1 MRLVQKRIILSG
13 YRMRKAE
20 EILALLSDVYG
31 VSPWNLE
38 QIEADVKQANTEY
51 FYLYE
56 AQALIGFLAIQD
68 LAGEL
73 EITQLAVKKAY
84 QGQGWANQLMEFLV
98 DRPERIFLEVR
109 ASNQVARALY
119 EKHGFLPVG
128 QRKNYYQNPVEDAI
142 LMARE
147 GK

>member
-1 MRLVQKRIILSG
+1 
-13 YRMRKAE
+13 MRKAE

-38 QIEADVKQANTEY
+38 QIEADLKQANTEY

-84 QGQGWANQLMEFLV
+84 QGQGLANQLMGFLA

>member
-1 MRLVQKRIILSG
+1 MK
-13 YRMRKAE
+13 KAE
-20 EILALLSDVYG
+20 ELLALLSDVYG
-31 VSPWNLE
+31 LSPWNLE
-38 QIEADVKQANTEY
+38 QIEADLKQVNTEY

-56 AQALIGFLAIQD
+56 AQALIGFLALQD

-84 QGQGWANQLMEFLV
+84 QGQGLANQLMEFLS

>member
-1 MRLVQKRIILSG
+1 MG
-13 YRMRKAE
+13 KAE
-20 EILALLSDVYG
+20 ELLDLLSDVYG
-31 VSPWNLE
+31 LSPWNLE
-38 QIEADVKQANTEY
+38 QIEADLKQANTEY

-56 AQALIGFLAIQD
+56 AQALIGFLALQD

-84 QGQGWANQLMEFLV
+84 QGQGLANQLMEFLA

>member
-1 MRLVQKRIILSG
+1 MK
-13 YRMRKAE
+13 KAE

-31 VSPWNLE
+31 LSPWNLE
-38 QIEADVKQANTEY
+38 QIEADMKQANTEY
-51 FYLYE
+51 FYLYDD
-56 AQALIGFLAIQD
+56 QTLIGFLALQD

-84 QGQGWANQLMEFLV
+84 QGQGLANQLMGFLA
-98 DRPERIFLEVR
+98 DRPERLFLEVR
-109 ASNQVARALY
+109 VSNQVARALY
-119 EKHGFLPVG
+119 EKHGFQPVG

-142 LMARE
+142 LMVRE

>member
-1 MRLVQKRIILSG
+1 MK
-13 YRMRKAE
+13 KEE

-31 VSPWNLE
+31 LSPWNLE
-38 QIEADVKQANTEY
+38 QIEADLKQANTEY
-51 FYLYE
+51 FYLYDD
-56 AQALIGFLAIQD
+56 QTLIGFLALQD

-84 QGQGWANQLMEFLV
+84 QGQGLANQLMGFLA
-98 DRPERIFLEVR
+98 DRPERLFLEVR
-109 ASNQVARALY
+109 VSNKVARALY
-119 EKHGFLPVG
+119 EKHGFQPVG

-142 LMARE
+142 LMVRE

>member
-1 MRLVQKRIILSG
+1 MK
-13 YRMRKAE
+13 KAE
-20 EILALLSDVYG
+20 ELLALLSDVYG
-31 VSPWNLE
+31 LSPWNLE
-38 QIEADVKQANTEY
+38 QIEVDLKQANTEY
-51 FYLYE
+51 FYLYDD
-56 AQALIGFLAIQD
+56 QDLIGFLALQD

-84 QGQGWANQLMEFLV
+84 QGQGLANQLMGFLA
-98 DRPERIFLEVR
+98 DRPEGIFLEVR
-109 ASNQVARALY
+109 VSNQVAKALY
-119 EKHGFLPVG
+119 EKHGFQPVG

>member
-1 MRLVQKRIILSG
+1 MK
-13 YRMRKAE
+13 KAE
-20 EILALLSDVYG
+20 EIFALLSDVYG

-38 QIEADVKQANTEY
+38 QIEADLKQANTEY

-56 AQALIGFLAIQD
+56 AQALIGFFAIQD

-84 QGQGWANQLMEFLV
+84 QGQGLANQLMEFLS

>member
-1 MRLVQKRIILSG
+1 MK
-13 YRMRKAE
+13 KAE
-20 EILALLSDVYG
+20 EIFALLSDVYG

-38 QIEADVKQANTEY
+38 QIEADLKQVNTEY

-56 AQALIGFLAIQD
+56 AQALIGFLALQD

-84 QGQGWANQLMEFLV
+84 QGQGLANQLMEFLS

>member
-1 MRLVQKRIILSG
+1 MKISQ
-13 YRMRKAE
+13 
-20 EILALLSDVYG
+20 EIYALLSDVYG
-31 VSPWNLE
+31 LSPWNLE
-38 QIEADVKQANTEY
+38 QIEADLKQANTEY
-51 FYLYE
+51 FYLYDD
-56 AQALIGFLAIQD
+56 QTLIGFLALQD

-84 QGQGWANQLMEFLV
+84 QGQGLANQLMGFLA
-98 DRPERIFLEVR
+98 DRPERLFLEVR
-109 ASNQVARALY
+109 VSNKVARALY
-119 EKHGFLPVG
+119 EKHGFQPVG

>member
-1 MRLVQKRIILSG
+1 MKISQ
-13 YRMRKAE
+13 
-20 EILALLSDVYG
+20 EIYALLSDVYG
-31 VSPWNLE
+31 LSPWNLE

-84 QGQGWANQLMEFLV
+84 QGQGLANQLMEFLA

>member
-1 MRLVQKRIILSG
+1 MK
-13 YRMRKAE
+13 KAE

-31 VSPWNLE
+31 LSPWNLE
-38 QIEADVKQANTEY
+38 QIEADLKQANTEY
-51 FYLYE
+51 FYLYDD
-56 AQALIGFLAIQD
+56 QTLIGFLALQD

-84 QGQGWANQLMEFLV
+84 QGQGLANQLMGFLA

>member
-1 MRLVQKRIILSG
+1 MK
-13 YRMRKAE
+13 KAE

-31 VSPWNLE
+31 LSPWNLE
-38 QIEADVKQANTEY
+38 QIEADLKQANTEY
-51 FYLYE
+51 FYLYDD
-56 AQALIGFLAIQD
+56 QTLIGFLALQD

-84 QGQGWANQLMEFLV
+84 QGQGLANQLMGFLA
-98 DRPERIFLEVR
+98 DRPEGIFLEVR
-109 ASNQVARALY
+109 VSNQVAKALY
-119 EKHGFLPVG
+119 EKHGFQPVG

-142 LMARE
+142 LMVRE

>member
-1 MRLVQKRIILSG
+1 
-13 YRMRKAE
+13 MRKAE

-31 VSPWNLE
+31 LSPWNLE
-38 QIEADVKQANTEY
+38 QIEADLKQANTEY

-84 QGQGWANQLMEFLV
+84 QGQGLANQLMEFLA

>member
-1 MRLVQKRIILSG
+1 MK
-13 YRMRKAE
+13 KAE

-31 VSPWNLE
+31 LSPWNLE
-38 QIEADVKQANTEY
+38 QIEADLKQANTEY
-51 FYLYE
+51 FYLYDD
-56 AQALIGFLAIQD
+56 QILIGFLALQD
-68 LAGEL
+68 LVGEL

-84 QGQGWANQLMEFLV
+84 QGQGLANQLMGFLA
-98 DRPERIFLEVR
+98 DRPEGIFLEVR
-109 ASNQVARALY
+109 ASNQVAKALY
-119 EKHGFLPVG
+119 EKHGFQPVG

>member
-1 MRLVQKRIILSG
+1 MK
-13 YRMRKAE
+13 KAE
-20 EILALLSDVYG
+20 EIYALLSDVYG
-31 VSPWNLE
+31 ISPWNLE
-38 QIEADVKQANTEY
+38 QIEADMKQANTEY
-51 FYLYE
+51 FYLYDD
-56 AQALIGFLAIQD
+56 QTLIGFLALQD

-84 QGQGWANQLMEFLV
+84 QGQGLANQLMVFLV

-119 EKHGFLPVG
+119 EKHGFQPVG

>member
-1 MRLVQKRIILSG
+1 MK
-13 YRMRKAE
+13 KAE

-31 VSPWNLE
+31 LSPWNLE
-38 QIEADVKQANTEY
+38 QIEADMKHANTEY

-56 AQALIGFLAIQD
+56 AQALIGFFAIQD

-84 QGQGWANQLMEFLV
+84 QGQGLANQLMGFLA

>member
-1 MRLVQKRIILSG
+1 MK
-13 YRMRKAE
+13 KAE

-31 VSPWNLE
+31 LSPWNLE
-38 QIEADVKQANTEY
+38 QIEADMKQANTEY
-51 FYLYE
+51 FYLYDD
-56 AQALIGFLAIQD
+56 QALIGFLALQD

-84 QGQGWANQLMEFLV
+84 QGQGLANQLMEFLS

>member
-1 MRLVQKRIILSG
+1 
-13 YRMRKAE
+13 MRKAE

-31 VSPWNLE
+31 LSPWNLE
-38 QIEADVKQANTEY
+38 QIEADLKQANTEY
-51 FYLYE
+51 FYLYDD
-56 AQALIGFLAIQD
+56 QTLIGFLALQD

-84 QGQGWANQLMEFLV
+84 QGQGLANQLMGFLA
-98 DRPERIFLEVR
+98 DRPERLFLEVR
-109 ASNQVARALY
+109 VSNKVARALY
-119 EKHGFLPVG
+119 EKHGFQPVG

>member
-1 MRLVQKRIILSG
+1 
-13 YRMRKAE
+13 MRKAE

-38 QIEADVKQANTEY
+38 QIEADLKQANTEY
-51 FYLYE
+51 FYLYDD
-56 AQALIGFLAIQD
+56 QILIGFLALQA

-84 QGQGWANQLMEFLV
+84 QGQGLANQLMGFLA
-98 DRPERIFLEVR
+98 DRPEGIFLEVR
-109 ASNQVARALY
+109 VSNQVAKALY
-119 EKHGFLPVG
+119 EKHGFQPVG

>member
-1 MRLVQKRIILSG
+1 MK
-13 YRMRKAE
+13 KAE

-31 VSPWNLE
+31 LSPWNLE
-38 QIEADVKQANTEY
+38 QIEADMKQANTEY
-51 FYLYE
+51 FYLYDD
-56 AQALIGFLAIQD
+56 QTLIGFLALQD

-84 QGQGWANQLMEFLV
+84 QGQGLANQLMGFLA
-98 DRPERIFLEVR
+98 DRPEGIFLEVR
-109 ASNQVARALY
+109 AGNQVAKGLY
-119 EKHGFLPVG
+119 EKHGFQPVG

>member
-1 MRLVQKRIILSG
+1 M
-13 YRMRKAE
+13 
-20 EILALLSDVYG
+20 
-31 VSPWNLE
+31 
-38 QIEADVKQANTEY
+38 KQANTEY
-51 FYLYE
+51 FYLYDD
-56 AQALIGFLAIQD
+56 QALIGFLALQD

-84 QGQGWANQLMEFLV
+84 QGQGLANQLMGFLA
-98 DRPERIFLEVR
+98 DRPEGIFLEVR
-109 ASNQVARALY
+109 AGNQVAKGLY
-119 EKHGFLPVG
+119 EKHGFQPVG

>member
-1 MRLVQKRIILSG
+1 MK
-13 YRMRKAE
+13 KAE

-31 VSPWNLE
+31 LSPWNLE
-38 QIEADVKQANTEY
+38 QIEADLKQANTEY
-51 FYLYE
+51 FYLYDD
-56 AQALIGFLAIQD
+56 QALIGFLALQD

-84 QGQGWANQLMEFLV
+84 QGQGLANQLMEFLS

-147 GK
+147 GT

>member
-1 MRLVQKRIILSG
+1 
-13 YRMRKAE
+13 MRKAE

-38 QIEADVKQANTEY
+38 QIEADLKQVNTEY

-84 QGQGWANQLMEFLV
+84 QGQGLANQLMEFLA

>member
-1 MRLVQKRIILSG
+1 MK
-13 YRMRKAE
+13 KAE
-20 EILALLSDVYG
+20 EIFALLSDVYG

-38 QIEADVKQANTEY
+38 QIEADLKQVNTEY

-84 QGQGWANQLMEFLV
+84 QGQGLANRLMVFLV

>member
-1 MRLVQKRIILSG
+1 MG
-13 YRMRKAE
+13 KAE
-20 EILALLSDVYG
+20 ELLDLVSDVYG
-31 VSPWNLE
+31 LSPWNLE
-38 QIEADVKQANTEY
+38 QIEADLKQVNTEY

-84 QGQGWANQLMEFLV
+84 QGQGLANQLMEFLA